1 MDETFLFILS
11 TIKLKKT
18 MNMDL
23 FGHGGTPYH
32 GTLSRHV
39 PLDRNRTRDLS
50 LLLYSHLCMHLC
62 IHASASVRLACA
74 HALIIV
80 CICARV
86 CTCRGMHLCRAYA
99 IISP

>member
-50 LLLYSHLCMHLC
+50 LLLYSHLCMHACVHTC
-62 IHASASVRLACA
+62 IGVCAACMCPCPY
-74 HALIIV
+74 HCVYL
-80 CICARV
+80 